1 MHICIYI
8 EHTRHS
14 LIQSQGSS
22 KRTKSRDPCMY
33 IQQIFSNIY
42 QFVDNCNGPCIY
54 IYAHIMCTYIYMFF
68 MCNWIPRRSQD
79 CLELCQRCVCTSLF
93 GCLDTRI
100 VSLLISA
107 MLARKFSPGS
117 DWNEE
122 GVLGSKRQYVRVLC
136 VSLHTHKKHINI

>member
-33 IQQIFSNIY
+33 IQQIFSKYIPIRGQLQWSMY
-42 QFVDNCNGPCIY
+42 IY

-136 VSLHTHKKHINI
+136 VSLHTHKKNI